1 METVECET
9 NKKIVPD
16 PRQHGLTEDFIYV
29 EQEWGSLFYKHMGK
43 QTRKAAKNLC
53 SRLSPG
59 EETNSVHLPIPRFHE
74 ENEFYKTHFGSSG
87 QNTDLDITLDEG
99 LWLDVS
105 YDVNEGLKSAD
116 GHSFIKYVRSFV
128 TDKYNETFDYWE
140 WRDSN
145 IGYDHRGGDDVS
157 YLLSLI
163 DIFDEDRRDYSRKSD
178 VIAEEF
184 IEIKKYDWINLTDMN
199 VTGYFIDEGEKYV
212 YMADESTVYGGMKK
226 YEWEKYV
233 FMTNTGEWQWINEN
247 EADIAENEAG
257 YRYGIYGNEEYDTV
271 CVYNIIP
278 DECSECSEESFC
290 RYTDSETE
298 CDCQKMTKGEY
309 CEIDSCSQCQ
319 NGGFCK
325 INNITP
331 DGTNPDHDEIKCIC
345 PYPFHGD
352 YCQGTNIIYARSSKC
367 RKALKW
373 QPRKSPFSVSSV
385 CLFSSYSLLQN
396 YIQYI
401 YATFF

>member
-105 YDVNEGLKSAD
+105 YDVNEGLISVD

-128 TDKYNETFDYWE
+128 TDEFDLE
-140 WRDSN
+140 SPN
-145 IGYDHRGGDDVS
+145 IRYEYTSVDDDLDDHHRWSD
-157 YLLSLI
+157 LI
-163 DIFDEDRRDYSRKSD
+163 T
-178 VIAEEF
+178 EEF
-184 IEIKKYDWINLTDMN
+184 VQIKYHDWINLTDMDQSEYF
-199 VTGYFIDEGEKYV
+199 VTGDRGVF
-212 YMADESTVYGGMKK
+212 MKNNG
-226 YEWEKYV
+226 EWE
-233 FMTNTGEWQWINEN
+233 WINEN
-247 EADIAENEAG
+247 E
-257 YRYGIYGNEEYDTV
+257 YGSKEFDAV

-278 DECSECSEESFC
+278 DECSECQGESFC
-290 RYTDSETE
+290 RYTVSDKKETE

-309 CEIDSCSQCQ
+309 CEIDSCSHCQ
-319 NGGFCK
+319 NGGFCA
-325 INNITP
+325 
-331 DGTNPDHDEIKCIC
+331 GHDEIKCIC

-352 YCQGTNIIYARSSKC
+352 FCEGTNICGI
-367 RKALKW
+367 
-373 QPRKSPFSVSSV
+373 
-385 CLFSSYSLLQN
+385 
-396 YIQYI
+396 
-401 YATFF
+401 

>member
-1 METVECET
+1 MEC
-9 NKKIVPD
+9 NDKRKIVPD
-16 PRQHGLTEDFIYV
+16 PRRYELPEDFIYV
-29 EQEWGSLFYKHMGK
+29 EEEWGSLFYKRFGK
-43 QTRKAAKNLC
+43 QTRSAAKDLC
-53 SRLSPG
+53 SDISPK
-59 EETNSVHLPIPRFHE
+59 VHLPIPRFE
-74 ENEFYKTHFGSSG
+74 KENEFYKTHFG
-87 QNTDLDITLDEG
+87 DEG

-212 YMADESTVYGGMKK
+212 YMAYTDESIPGYGGTKK
-226 YEWEKYV
+226 YEWERYV
-233 FMTNTGEWQWINEN
+233 FMTNTGEWKWINEN
-247 EADIAENEAG
+247 EADIPVDEYG
-257 YRYGIYGNEEYDTV
+257 YRIGIYGNEEYDTV

-325 INNITP
+325 INNIPP

-352 YCQGTNIIYARSSKC
+352 YCEGTNIIY
-367 RKALKW
+367 
-373 QPRKSPFSVSSV
+373 V
-385 CLFSSYSLLQN
+385 
-396 YIQYI
+396 
-401 YATFF
+401 